1 MSMHVKKL
9 AITDEKRIYPIYDL
23 NRSLHLNE
31 GAVDREVLIAA
42 NHNGVVKTTSD
53 QELLL
58 VPATFKDNMERMKQA
73 AAIIIPKDIGFII
86 AECGLTKDS
95 VVIDAGAGSGGSACT
110 LGALCKKVYTYDI
123 VKAHLDT
130 VRENCEKLDLTNV
143 DVIEGD
149 ITTIEP
155 KEQVDLFVLDIP
167 ETEKAIPTIKKALK
181 QSGYAAIY
189 TPHINQAQKFISKLD
204 DDFKLITVIELIQRR
219 WEVNDKQLRPKH
231 NMLGHT
237 AFLTIVRKFA
247 RGE

>member
-1 MSMHVKKL
+1 MYVKKL
-9 AITDEKRIYPIYDL
+9 AITSEKRIYPLYDL

-31 GAVDREVLIAA
+31 GGVDREVLLDAQHDGI
-42 NHNGVVKTTSD
+42 VQTTGG

-58 VPATFKDNMERMKQA
+58 VPATFKDNMERIKQQ

-86 AECGLTKDS
+86 AECGLTKDA

-123 VKAHLDT
+123 HPDHVNT
-130 VRENCEKLDLTNV
+130 VRENCEKLELTNV
-143 DVIEGD
+143 EVIEGD

-155 KEQVDLFVLDIP
+155 KEQADLVVLDMP
-167 ETEKAIPTIKKALK
+167 SPQNAIGTLKKALK

-189 TPHINQAQKFISKLD
+189 TPHINQAQQFIQELD

-219 WEVNDKQLRPKH
+219 WEVNEKQLRPKH

-247 RGE
+247 RG

>member
-1 MSMHVKKL
+1 MHVKKL
-9 AITDEKRIYPIYDL
+9 AITEEKRIYPILDL
-23 NRSLHLNE
+23 NRSIHFNE
-31 GAVDREVLIAA
+31 GAVDRQVLIDA
-42 NHNGVVKTTSD
+42 NHEGVIKTTGG

-58 VPATFKDNMERMKQA
+58 VPATFKDNMERMKQQ

-123 VKAHLDT
+123 NDQHLET
-130 VRENCEKLDLTNV
+130 VRENCVKLDLTNV
-143 DVIEGD
+143 EVIKGD

-167 ETEKAIPTIKKALK
+167 KTEKAIPTIKKALK
-181 QSGYAAIY
+181 QSAYAAIY
-189 TPHINQAQKFISKLD
+189 TPHINQAQQFIQELD

-237 AFLTIVRKFA
+237 AFLTIVRKFKK
-247 RGE
+247 